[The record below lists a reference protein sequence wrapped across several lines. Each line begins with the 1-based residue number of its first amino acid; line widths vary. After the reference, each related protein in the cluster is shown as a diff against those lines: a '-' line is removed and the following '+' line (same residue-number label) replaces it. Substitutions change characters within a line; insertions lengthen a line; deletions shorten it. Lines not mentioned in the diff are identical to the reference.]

1 MTSQTQNG
9 FEIAGGPPR
18 FLHHPATG
26 AIAPHG
32 FFSAAGG
39 HSSGIYESL
48 NCGFGS
54 DDDHVLVS
62 RNRAAAA
69 GALAL
74 APDQLAAVYQ
84 VHGAVCLHTDTPA
97 PADRDAMPR
106 ADGMVTTRDDLALT
120 ILTADCLPLLLTDTA
135 GAVIGAC
142 HAGWRGAV
150 SGIVAATVNAMR
162 DAHAGDII
170 AMIGPTI
177 RQPSYQVGAEMREEA
192 LALMPAA
199 LQDQAAS
206 CFTADGA
213 NHFRFDLPALV
224 RHQLQACNVRA
235 IHDCGVD
242 TYGNADLAGGPDADS
257 LPFFSHRRA
266 THDHQPDS
274 GRQISM
280 IRRGS
285 AQSTVSSGHR

>member
-1 MTSQTQNG
+1 MTSRTQNG
-9 FEIAGGPPR
+9 FVIAGGPPR
-18 FLHHPATG
+18 FLHHPTTS
-26 AIAPHG
+26 AIALHG
-32 FFSAAGG
+32 FFSAADG

-54 DDDHVLVS
+54 DDDHVLVG
-62 RNRAAAA
+62 RNRSAAA
-69 GALAL
+69 GALSL
-74 APDQLAAVYQ
+74 APEQLAAVYQ
-84 VHGAVCLHTDTPA
+84 VHGAVCLHTDAPA

-106 ADGMVTTRDDLALT
+106 ADGMVTTRHDLALT

-192 LALMPAA
+192 LELMPAA

-206 CFTADGA
+206 CFIADEA
-213 NHFRFDLPALV
+213 NHFCFDLPALV
-224 RHQLQACNVRA
+224 HHQLRACNVRT
-235 IHDCGVD
+235 IHDCLVD
-242 TYGNADLAGGPDADS
+242 TYGDTDHVGGPDSDS

-266 THDHQPDS
+266 THAHQPDS
-274 GRQISM
+274 GRQISV
-280 IRRGS
+280 IRRGPV
-285 AQSTVSSGHR
+285 QSTGSSGRR

>member
-1 MTSQTQNG
+1 M
-9 FEIAGGPPR
+9 
-18 FLHHPATG
+18 
-26 AIAPHG
+26 
-32 FFSAAGG
+32 
-39 HSSGIYESL
+39 
-48 NCGFGS
+48 
-54 DDDHVLVS
+54 
-62 RNRAAAA
+62 
-69 GALAL
+69 
-74 APDQLAAVYQ
+74 
-84 VHGAVCLHTDTPA
+84 
-97 PADRDAMPR
+97 
-106 ADGMVTTRDDLALT
+106 
-120 ILTADCLPLLLTDTA
+120 
-135 GAVIGAC
+135 
-142 HAGWRGAV
+142 

-177 RQPSYQVGAEMREEA
+177 RQPNYQVDGEMREEA
-192 LALMPAA
+192 LSLMPEA
-199 LQDQAAS
+199 LQYQAAG

>member
-1 MTSQTQNG
+1 
-9 FEIAGGPPR
+9 
-18 FLHHPATG
+18 
-26 AIAPHG
+26 
-32 FFSAAGG
+32 
-39 HSSGIYESL
+39 
-48 NCGFGS
+48 
-54 DDDHVLVS
+54 
-62 RNRAAAA
+62 
-69 GALAL
+69 
-74 APDQLAAVYQ
+74 
-84 VHGAVCLHTDTPA
+84 
-97 PADRDAMPR
+97 
-106 ADGMVTTRDDLALT
+106 
-120 ILTADCLPLLLTDTA
+120 
-135 GAVIGAC
+135 
-142 HAGWRGAV
+142 
-150 SGIVAATVNAMR
+150 MR

-280 IRRGS
+280 IRRES

>member
-1 MTSQTQNG
+1 MLKEAWLRELSITS
-9 FEIAGGPPR
+9 E
-18 FLHHPATG
+18 
-26 AIAPHG
+26 
-32 FFSAAGG
+32 
-39 HSSGIYESL
+39 
-48 NCGFGS
+48 
-54 DDDHVLVS
+54 V
-62 RNRAAAA
+62 
-69 GALAL
+69 
-74 APDQLAAVYQ
+74 
-84 VHGAVCLHTDTPA
+84 
-97 PADRDAMPR
+97 
-106 ADGMVTTRDDLALT
+106 
-120 ILTADCLPLLLTDTA
+120 
-135 GAVIGAC
+135 
-142 HAGWRGAV
+142 
-150 SGIVAATVNAMR
+150 
-162 DAHAGDII
+162 

-177 RQPSYQVGAEMREEA
+177 QQPSYQVGAEMREQA
-192 LALMPAA
+192 LALTPAA
-199 LQDQAAS
+199 LQYQAAS

-242 TYGNADLAGGPDADS
+242 TYGDADHAGGLDADS

>member
-1 MTSQTQNG
+1 MNPQTQNG
-9 FEIAGGPPR
+9 FVIAGGPPR
-18 FLHHPATG
+18 FVHHPATS

-32 FFSAAGG
+32 FFSAEGG

-54 DDDHVLVS
+54 DDDHALVS
-62 RNRAAAA
+62 RNRATAA
-69 GALAL
+69 GAMAL
-74 APDQLAAVYQ
+74 APEQLAAVYQ

-97 PADRDAMPR
+97 PADRNAMPR
-106 ADGMVTTRDDLALT
+106 ADGMVTTRHDLALT

-170 AMIGPTI
+170 AMIGPSI
-177 RQPSYQVGAEMREEA
+177 QQPSYQVGAEMRDEA

-199 LQDQAAS
+199 LQDQAAG
-206 CFTADGA
+206 CFIADGA

-224 RHQLQACNVRA
+224 RHQLQACDVRA
-235 IHDCGVD
+235 IHDCGID
-242 TYGNADLAGGPDADS
+242 TYGDANHTRRPDADS

-266 THDHQPDS
+266 THDRQPDS
-274 GRQISM
+274 GRQISV

-285 AQSTVSSGHR
+285 LQPTASSGPG

>member
-9 FEIAGGPPR
+9 FVIASGPPR
-18 FLHHPATG
+18 FLHHPTTS
-26 AIAPHG
+26 AIALHG

-39 HSSGIYESL
+39 HSSGVYESL

-54 DDDHVLVS
+54 DDDHVLIG

-74 APDQLAAVYQ
+74 APEQLAAVYQ
-84 VHGAVCLHTDTPA
+84 VHGAVCLHTDAPA

-106 ADGMVTTRDDLALT
+106 ADGMVTTRHDLALT

-150 SGIVAATVNAMR
+150 SGIVGATVNAMR

-177 RQPSYQVGAEMREEA
+177 RQSSYQVGAEMRKEVLE
-192 LALMPAA
+192 LMPAP
-199 LQDQAAS
+199 LRDQAAS
-206 CFTADGA
+206 CFVADGA
-213 NHFRFDLPALV
+213 NHFCFDLPALV
-224 RHQLQACNVRA
+224 RHQLRACNVRT
-235 IHDCGVD
+235 IHDCRVD
-242 TYGNADLAGGPDADS
+242 TYGDTDHAGGPDADS

-266 THDHQPDS
+266 THAHQPDS
-274 GRQISM
+274 GRQISV
-280 IRRGS
+280 IRRGPV
-285 AQSTVSSGHR
+285 QSTGSSGRR

>member
-1 MTSQTQNG
+1 MTSQIQNG
-9 FEIAGGPPR
+9 FVIASGPPR
-18 FLHHPATG
+18 FLNHAATS
-26 AIAPHG
+26 AIAPHA

-54 DDDHVLVS
+54 DDDHALVN

-74 APDQLAAVYQ
+74 APEQLAAVYQ
-84 VHGAVCLHTDTPA
+84 VHGAVCLHTDAPA
-97 PADRDAMPR
+97 PSDRNAMPR
-106 ADGMVTTRDDLALT
+106 ADGMVTTRHDLALT

-177 RQPSYQVGAEMREEA
+177 QQPSYQVGAEMREEA

-199 LQDQAAS
+199 LQDQAAG

-224 RHQLQACNVRA
+224 RHQLRACDVRA
-235 IHDCGVD
+235 IHDCSID
-242 TYGNADLAGGPDADS
+242 TYGDADHLGGPDADS

-274 GRQISM
+274 GRQISV
-280 IRRGS
+280 IRRGLV
-285 AQSTVSSGHR
+285 QSTASSGPR

>member
-1 MTSQTQNG
+1 MTLQPQNG
-9 FEIAGGPPR
+9 FEIACGPPR
-18 FLHHPATG
+18 FLHHHATG

-39 HSSGIYESL
+39 NSSGIYESL

-74 APDQLAAVYQ
+74 APEQLAAVYQ
-84 VHGAVCLHTDTPA
+84 VHGAVCLLTDAPA

-106 ADGMVTTRDDLALT
+106 ADGMVTTRHDLALT

-150 SGIVAATVNAMR
+150 SGIIAATVNAMR

-177 RQPSYQVGAEMREEA
+177 RQPSYQVGAKMREEA

-199 LQDQAAS
+199 LQDLAAS
-206 CFTADGA
+206 CFTADGD

-224 RHQLQACNVRA
+224 RHQLRTCKVRA

-242 TYGNADLAGGPDADS
+242 TYGDANHAGDPDADS

-274 GRQISM
+274 GRQISV

-285 AQSTVSSGHR
+285 VQCAGSS